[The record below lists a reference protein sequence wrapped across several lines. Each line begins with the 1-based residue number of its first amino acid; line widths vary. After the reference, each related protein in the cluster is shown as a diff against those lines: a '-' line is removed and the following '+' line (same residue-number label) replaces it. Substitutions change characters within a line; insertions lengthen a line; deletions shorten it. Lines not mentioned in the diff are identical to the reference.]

1 MYSDVAFLLHEG
13 SGLVARERRSFGR
26 LRRLPSGR
34 YQAAYVGPDGKV
46 HTAKRTFGARDD
58 AESWL
63 SDRRKEI
70 DRDLWNPGAA
80 KAAKRKPSVT
90 FGAYSDRWLQTRRVK
105 GRALRPRTKAHYR
118 RLLELHILPSFGSKP
133 LRSITADMVDRW
145 YEHTAV
151 DTPTARAHCYSL
163 LRAIFE
169 SACTGRDRLI
179 EINPCL
185 IDGAGTTDRVV
196 KPKPASVE
204 QLAVLVANMPDR
216 LQLMVLLGAWCGLR
230 FGEQV
235 ELRRADIDVLDGVVN
250 VARGA
255 VRTRGEWI
263 IGDPKSAAG
272 KRPVSIPPHLMP
284 AVEKHLDHHVAPRP
298 DALLFPPAANAPGAH
313 LQPST
318 LYRHW
323 YKARTAAGREDLR
336 WHDLRHTGAVFA
348 AQAGGTLA
356 ELMQRLGH
364 STPAAPLRYQH
375 AAEGRDKLLAER
387 LSRIALS
394 ENGNDR

>member
-1 MYSDVAFLLHEG
+1 M
-13 SGLVARERRSFGR
+13 ARDRRSFGR
-26 LRRLPSGR
+26 VRRLPSGR
-34 YQAAYVGPDGKV
+34 YQAGYVGPDGKL
-46 HTAKRTFGARDD
+46 HTAKSTFGARDD

-63 SDRRKEI
+63 SERRKEI
-70 DRDLWNPGAA
+70 DRELWNPGAA

-90 FGAYSDRWLQTRRVK
+90 FRAYSDRWLETRRVK
-105 GRALRPRTKAHYR
+105 GRPLRPRTKAHYR
-118 RLLELHILPSFGSKP
+118 RLLELHILPSFGSKQV
-133 LRSITADMVDRW
+133 RSITPDMVDRW

-169 SACTGRDRLI
+169 SACTGRDRII

-185 IDGAGTTDRVV
+185 VDGAGTTDRVI

-204 QLAVLVANMPDR
+204 QLGVLVANMPDH
-216 LQLMVLLGAWCGLR
+216 LQLMVMLASWCGLR
-230 FGEQV
+230 FGELV
-235 ELRRADIDVLDGVVN
+235 ELRRADIDVQDGVVN
-250 VARGA
+250 VQRGA
-255 VRTRGEWI
+255 VRTGDGWVV
-263 IGDPKSAAG
+263 GDPKSAAG

-284 AVEKHLDHHVAPRP
+284 AVEKHLGDHVALRP
-298 DALLFPPAANAPGAH
+298 DALLFPSAAGTH

-323 YKARTAAGREDLR
+323 YKARRAAGREDLR

-364 STPAAPLRYQH
+364 STPAAALRYQH
-375 AAEGRDKLLAER
+375 AAEGRDKMLAER

-394 ENGNDR
+394 EKGDAR

>member
-1 MYSDVAFLLHEG
+1 
-13 SGLVARERRSFGR
+13 VARERRSFGR

-34 YQAAYVGPDGKV
+34 YQAAYVGPDGKL
-46 HTAKRTFGARDD
+46 HIGKSTFGARDD

-90 FGAYSDRWLQTRRVK
+90 FRAYSERWLETRRVK
-105 GRALRPRTKAHYR
+105 GRSLRPRTKAHYL
-118 RLLELHILPSFGSKP
+118 RLLELHVWPSLGNKQV
-133 LRSITADMVDRW
+133 RSITPDMVDRW

-151 DTPTARAHCYSL
+151 DTPTTRAHCYSL

-179 EINPCL
+179 ELNPCL
-185 IDGAGTTDRVV
+185 IDGAGTTDRVI
-196 KPKPASVE
+196 KPKPASLE

-216 LQLMVLLGAWCGLR
+216 LQLMVLLASWTALR
-230 FGEQV
+230 FGELV
-235 ELRRADIDVLDGVVN
+235 ELRRADIDVQDAVVN
-250 VARGA
+250 VQRGA
-255 VRTRGEWI
+255 VRTGDGWV

-284 AVEKHLDHHVAPRP
+284 AVEKHLTEHVGDGPG
-298 DALLFPPAANAPGAH
+298 ALLFPPVGGAPGAR

-323 YKARTAAGREDLR
+323 YRARKAAGRDDLR

-364 STPAAPLRYQH
+364 STPAAALRYQH
-375 AAEGRDKLLAER
+375 AAEGRDKMLAER
-387 LSRIALS
+387 LSRIALTTTGVAN
-394 ENGNDR
+394 EPTT